1 MALFDNFKKILAEN
15 NENDSDETNI
25 VTSDETGEQY
35 NSETG
40 DFNIEEATPEY
51 KEFII
56 QRLQKLK
63 KVILKDVDSATIMVN
78 YIKASN
84 TESDA
89 INNCETLYSILKDIK
104 VKLQDQ
110 GVDLDST
117 NIIDL
122 IDNLCEYIMLP
133 ESKDS
138 KNLVVNPE
146 FRVNPEVNVQS
157 LLDSSEIVKGT
168 DSKQIN
174 KLNIKELLN
183 DAIILKAF
191 LESENIKEK
200 SDLVESLKKSEKQND
215 AQSLS
220 QKEYDL
226 TNSLNELSQKETSLR
241 EELSE
246 LIQRERNLPESPKVL
261 KEKLVKRKKELFSE
275 LENVTKNKKS
285 LNKELRN
292 IKDSLAQKNNDTRSH
307 ISEYDSDKGEVVV
320 ENPNY
325 STPSGY
331 NEVLN
336 LNAKLKQ
343 IITSLVKGL
352 NNTDTTDIKIE
363 LFDLDQRLYSFIDN
377 MSEYYKDANGNVLI
391 SKDDFINFKNEYIE
405 KHSNE
410 VEEFLNDISKNIKQN
425 DQQFVINPEFV
436 KTILSKIETLK
447 LGIQTFFIFKEK
459 DNSGDMVRSN
469 YNDLLNT
476 ISTKDFLSVYRD
488 SYINKDN
495 PAVREFLATLIY
507 RIFDL
512 PKGNC
517 NDSIYFIEDHFKD
530 YVTKKTSLEINQLPD
545 DHNDIYLRTI
555 MNSGLLRIALVDT
568 TNFIQNKNSVD
579 TISTNLNK
587 YTKQLMTRKDAR
599 ENVVTPLSK
608 LYKGILD
615 LINPVI
621 LCKTNIE
628 TIQSKDV
635 QEIFNKNITS
645 FDTKEAIDFLEKL
658 KKFSEDQLSIIK
670 GIEDVSKQDSFVDD
684 SSVVNIVNT
693 VVDLRNAFDNEFKR
707 IYQSALINYKIE
719 LENKK

>member
-25 VTSDETGEQY
+25 VTNDETGEQY

-122 IDNLCEYIMLP
+122 IDKLCEYIMLP

-174 KLNIKELLN
+174 KLNIKELLS

-215 AQSLS
+215 SQSLS

-226 TNSLNELSQKETSLR
+226 TNSFNELSKKETSLR
-241 EELSE
+241 EELSS

-261 KEKLVKRKKELFSE
+261 KERLVKRKTELFSE
-275 LENVTKNKKS
+275 LENVTKNRES

-292 IKDSLAQKNNDTRSH
+292 IKDSFSNESL
-307 ISEYDSDKGEVVV
+307 
-320 ENPNY
+320 
-325 STPSGY
+325 GY
-331 NEVLN
+331 NEVLS
-336 LNAKLKQ
+336 LNTKLKQ

-363 LFDLDQRLYSFIDN
+363 LFDLNQRLYSFIDN
-377 MSEYYKDANGNVLI
+377 LSEYYKDANGDVLI

-447 LGIQTFFIFKEK
+447 LGIQAFFIFKEK
-459 DNSGDMVRSN
+459 DNSGDIVRSN

-476 ISTKDFLSVYRD
+476 ISTKDFLLVYRD
-488 SYINKDN
+488 SYVNKDN

-507 RIFDL
+507 KIFDL

-530 YVTKKTSLEINQLPD
+530 YVTKKTSLEIHQLPD
-545 DHNDIYLRTI
+545 DHNDTYLRTI

-684 SSVVNIVNT
+684 SSVVNMVDT